1 MLISSCCDDHLFNTF
16 LSGFCPVFTS
26 SSVDQD
32 AFAATVWNIPRD
44 VPVTPPF
51 WPTLAPLGY
60 TSICTFPAS
69 DLRAWLPI
77 TRIKIRP
84 RKQTYWAAKFL
95 VVISCGKPS
104 GSSGIRLP
112 PTQSTDFPESLE
124 HSSVYVACKTV
135 SVLHSARSLVSNA
148 TRRVHAFKWTSCSD
162 SLCKSCNTVESTWLY
177 VALPPYHALFVA
189 SRNSELSCGICIQM
203 SQMSYQR
210 WMWFFRCFSV
220 EDHLVIK
227 FAGGALCWMDMWRAS
242 AGTWM
247 RMDIREITHVT
258 PRFSFQ
264 RLETKESI
272 SSSTDTGFYV
282 NKTGITQC
290 PHCQSSFWQPLR
302 ISFQSRFSRFDNIS
316 HVMISFSNPGW
327 RMTRMR
333 TCLIFGDRPN
343 LLISCCIPA
352 IPRFIL
358 QSDVKDT

>member
-1 MLISSCCDDHLFNTF
+1 MCQSPHHFDQLLHHL
-16 LSGFCPVFTS
+16 V
-26 SSVDQD
+26 
-32 AFAATVWNIPRD
+32 
-44 VPVTPPF
+44 
-51 WPTLAPLGY
+51 

-77 TRIKIRP
+77 TRIRIRP

-95 VVISCGKPS
+95 VVISWGKPS
-104 GSSGIRLP
+104 GSSGIRLL

-124 HSSVYVACKTV
+124 HSSVFAACKTV

-148 TRRVHAFKWTSCSD
+148 TRWVHAFKWTSCSD

-210 WMWFFRCFSV
+210 WMWIFRCFSV

-247 RMDIREITHVT
+247 RMDIREVTHVT
-258 PRFSFQ
+258 PRS
-264 RLETKESI
+264 
-272 SSSTDTGFYV
+272 
-282 NKTGITQC
+282 
-290 PHCQSSFWQPLR
+290 
-302 ISFQSRFSRFDNIS
+302 
-316 HVMISFSNPGW
+316 
-327 RMTRMR
+327 
-333 TCLIFGDRPN
+333 
-343 LLISCCIPA
+343 
-352 IPRFIL
+352 
-358 QSDVKDT
+358 